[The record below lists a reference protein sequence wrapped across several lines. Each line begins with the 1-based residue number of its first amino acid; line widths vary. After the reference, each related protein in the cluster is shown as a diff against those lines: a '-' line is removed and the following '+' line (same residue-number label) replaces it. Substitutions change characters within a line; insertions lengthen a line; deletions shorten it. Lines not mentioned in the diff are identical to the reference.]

1 MLLENQVA
9 FVTAAGSGIGAAG
22 AEALAR
28 EGALVIVTDK
38 DGAAAAAV
46 AARIT
51 SEGNKARAL
60 KIDVTNDAELVSA
73 IGGVARDEGRL
84 DILHSHAGVQIE
96 GKLEQVAVADMDLS
110 WSLNVR
116 AHFVAAQ
123 AVLAPMRRQGKGSI
137 IITSSNSGVQYDR
150 EMIAYATTKH
160 AVLAMTRQM
169 AADYAKENIRFNALC
184 PGFIDT
190 PFNLGFEVQMGGR
203 DKLEEYVRDAIP
215 MGRFGTVDEIA
226 DAIVFLA
233 SDRSSF
239 MTGHALVV
247 DGGECI

>member
-51 SEGNKARAL
+51 TEGNKARAL
-60 KIDVTNDAELVSA
+60 KIDVTNDAELVAA

-137 IITSSNSGVQYDR
+137 IITSSNSGIQYDR
-150 EMIAYATTKH
+150 GMIAYATTKH

-203 DKLEEYVRDAIP
+203 EKLEQYVRDAIP
-215 MGRFGTVDEIA
+215 MGRFGTVEEIA

-239 MTGHALVV
+239 MTGHAFVV

>member
-1 MLLENQVA
+1 MLLENRVA

-38 DGAAAAAV
+38 DGEAAAAV
-46 AARIT
+46 ATAIT
-51 SEGNKARAL
+51 NEGHKARAL
-60 KIDVTNDAELVSA
+60 EVDVTDDAALVSA
-73 IGGVARDEGRL
+73 ISDVARDEGRL

-110 WSLNVR
+110 WKLNVR
-116 AHFVAAQ
+116 SHFVAAQ

-169 AADYAKENIRFNALC
+169 AADYARENIRFNALC

-203 DKLEEYVRDAIP
+203 DKLEDYIRDAIP

-239 MTGHALVV
+239 MTGHAFVV

>member
-1 MLLENQVA
+1 MLLKNRVA
-9 FVTAAGSGIGAAG
+9 FVTGAGSGIGAAG

-38 DGAAAAAV
+38 DGAAAATV

-51 SEGNKARAL
+51 DEGNKAKAL
-60 KIDVTNDAELVSA
+60 TVDVTDDAELVSA
-73 IGGVARDEGRL
+73 IEDAARNEGRL

-96 GKLEQVAVADMDLS
+96 GKLEQVAVEDMDLS
-110 WSLNVR
+110 WRLNVR
-116 AHFVAAQ
+116 SHFVAAK
-123 AVLAPMRRQGKGSI
+123 AVLEPMRRQGGGSI
-137 IITSSNSGVQYDR
+137 IITSSNSGVQFDR

-169 AADYAKENIRFNALC
+169 AADYARENIRFNALC

-203 DKLEEYVRDAIP
+203 DKLENYIREAIP

-233 SDRSSF
+233 SDKSSF
-239 MTGHALVV
+239 MTGHAFVV

>member
-51 SEGNKARAL
+51 TEGNKARAL

-123 AVLAPMRRQGKGSI
+123 AVLEPMRRQGKGSI

-150 EMIAYATTKH
+150 GMIAYATTKH

-203 DKLEEYVRDAIP
+203 EKLEQYVRDAIP
-215 MGRFGTVDEIA
+215 MGRFGTVEEIA

-239 MTGHALVV
+239 MTGHAFVV